1 MQPRRSQT
9 SLYHGGDPRLREM
22 SRQLLSAVIGTPPQ
36 RPNFL
41 TGRSFVELVVLDVL
55 LYERESLSVFTVVQD
70 GDGRAAF
77 DLSGL
82 AFLVILAVAEPLS
95 EFVSGLHSDQRDLV
109 GFSKSLN
116 ALKTCKQLT
125 VTSFEYLGSAQFSA
139 STQQTACF
147 RSRALQT
154 SLRPLT
160 RPTLNKPVG
169 IKHAINPR
177 ADRVQRVK
185 ARFCTIAYH
194 R

>member
-9 SLYHGGDPRLREM
+9 SPVCGGDPSLREM
-22 SRQLLSAVIGTPPQ
+22 SRQLLSAFSGIPPQ

-55 LYERESLSVFTVVQD
+55 VDERESLSVFTVVQD
-70 GDGRAAF
+70 GDGRAAL

-82 AFLVILAVAEPLS
+82 AFLVVLAVAEPLS
-95 EFVSGLHSDQRDLV
+95 EFVSGFHSDQRDLV
-109 GFSKSLN
+109 GLSQSLN
-116 ALKTCKQLT
+116 ALKTYQQLT

-139 STQQTACF
+139 STQQTACL

-185 ARFCTIAYH
+185 ARFCTGAYH